1 MKAKIQPITFLG
13 DTITTLDGWVNRY
26 NLGADNVYVHWQL
39 SDDVGRNC
47 KDGDIT
53 LTGSVVQNWGTDDTP
68 IFNAIASTIGV
79 TIAEFV
85 TE

>member
-13 DTITTLDGWVNRY
+13 DTITTLDVWVNRY
-26 NLGADNVYVHWQL
+26 NLGADDAYVHWQL
-39 SDDVGRNC
+39 SDDVGGNC
-47 KDGDIT
+47 KDGDIL

-68 IFNAIASTIGV
+68 IFNVIASTIGV
-79 TIAEFV
+79 TITEFV